1 MSGHKLILLILSFP
15 LFAIQENIDQH
26 YKEGLK
32 AYKNNQYDLAIQEF
46 ETILDSNWL
55 SSQLYYN
62 LGNAYYQNENIADA
76 IWAYESS
83 LILSPNHKDSKYNLK
98 LANLKVK
105 DRLDL
110 PVPPIYLKWYMA
122 IKERYTP
129 SVWLNFTLFFF
140 LLLSCSL
147 TFSRLFKITLKYIP
161 GILITFIFISI
172 FFTLNAIYAENSINQ
187 GIINSVS
194 IEARS
199 EPNLISTRLFEVHEG
214 LKVKVLANQKYES
227 WVKIE
232 LLDGKT
238 GWIERDLILLIQ

>member
-1 MSGHKLILLILSFP
+1 MSWAFENCLRLSP
-15 LFAIQENIDQH
+15 THTNAE
-26 YKEGLK
+26 
-32 AYKNNQYDLAIQEF
+32 
-46 ETILDSNWL
+46 
-55 SSQLYYN
+55 YN
-62 LGNAYYQNENIADA
+62 L
-76 IWAYESS
+76 
-83 LILSPNHKDSKYNLK
+83 L
-98 LANLKVK
+98 LANIKVK